1 MKLNDGNPLVIDL
14 KDPAKQGKSVT
25 GNSARNYC
33 VTGYLCKKFIRPN
46 TNWTQYGNLDQ
57 KDYPATI
64 IRLAELYLN
73 LAECYA
79 SKDNPDETNA
89 LKYLNTIRRRAG
101 ISELTHEM
109 IETSGVSL
117 VDWIRN
123 ERFIELYGE
132 GHRYYDARRWM
143 IAPQV
148 FAAGVRKGLNI
159 EKLEN
164 PSFEEL
170 NQPVS
175 VQQDFKWENRM
186 YLAPVFV
193 NEVYKNTQM
202 VQAPEY

>member
-1 MKLNDGNPLVIDL
+1 M
-14 KDPAKQGKSVT
+14 
-25 GNSARNYC
+25 
-33 VTGYLCKKFIRPN
+33 
-46 TNWTQYGNLDQ
+46 
-57 KDYPATI
+57 
-64 IRLAELYLN
+64 
-73 LAECYA
+73 
-79 SKDNPDETNA
+79 
-89 LKYLNTIRRRAG
+89 
-101 ISELTHEM
+101 
-109 IETSGVSL
+109 SL
-117 VDWIRN
+117 VEWVRN

-143 IAPQV
+143 TAPQA
-148 FAAGVRKGLNI
+148 FAAGVRKGLII

-170 NQPVS
+170 NQPVA